1 MFYLK
6 YIYQKAQLG
15 IKMNSVLYSVTLFI
29 LTANQALW
37 RNSCTTQKAYW
48 KAIKQDLDEAIV
60 MLVGDLAEG
69 PCRRNRHLL
78 SVGTLLTQ
86 QVD

>member
-29 LTANQALW
+29 LTANQA
-37 RNSCTTQKAYW
+37 
-48 KAIKQDLDEAIV
+48 
-60 MLVGDLAEG
+60 
-69 PCRRNRHLL
+69 
-78 SVGTLLTQ
+78 
-86 QVD
+86 